1 MTIDLIREWSGH
13 LMLWII
19 TALLA
24 YAAKSIADLNRN
36 VALLLQSMV
45 AHGKTLDDHEGRI
58 RAVEHET

>member
-1 MTIDLIREWSGH
+1 MTVDMLLEQSSH

-36 VALLLQSMV
+36 VAMLLQSMV

-58 RAVEHET
+58 RAVEHEK